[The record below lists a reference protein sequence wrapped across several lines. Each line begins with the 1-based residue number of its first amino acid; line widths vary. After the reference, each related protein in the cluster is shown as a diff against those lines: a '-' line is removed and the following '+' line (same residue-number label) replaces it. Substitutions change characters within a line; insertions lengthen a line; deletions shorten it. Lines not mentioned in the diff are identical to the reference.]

1 MNERNYCF
9 MTKISLTFTFI
20 TNEIIRSE
28 LYILNLLKGH
38 CRVNFS
44 NFIFQRLENAQ
55 IEKWIFFP
63 FCFGIIFLW
72 TLCWAII
79 PKYRKITLLSG
90 RQSPR
95 DLVIGR
101 GSKLSPCHTSVTVS
115 TLWCVYKLCLYPTV
129 YTLVCVHL
137 YSILTMVHHT
147 LVKDHLVLPTFVP
160 FLWHVTKTC
169 CQPYHETNSVCISL
183 SLECNTLRCD
193 RQPWW

>member
-1 MNERNYCF
+1 MNESNYCF
-9 MTKISLTFTFI
+9 MTNIFLTFIFI

-28 LYILNLLKGH
+28 LYILNLFEGH
-38 CRVNFS
+38 CGVNFS

-63 FCFGIIFLW
+63 FCFGILFLW
-72 TLCWAII
+72 TLFWAII

-95 DLVIGR
+95 DPEMGR
-101 GSKLSPCHTSVTVS
+101 GSKLSPCHTSVTASKVCYT
-115 TLWCVYKLCLYPTV
+115 TLSILWHV
-129 YTLVCVHL
+129 
-137 YSILTMVHHT
+137 YSIHTMVHHT
-147 LVKDHLVLPTFVP
+147 LVKDRLVLATFVP

-169 CQPYHETNSVCISL
+169 CQLYHETNSVCISL

-193 RQPWW
+193 RQPWWFI